1 MSGRYVRDPRTLW
14 RLTLDAVVVLPPGRE
29 HAVVVPDAG
38 PAVWA
43 WLQDPRA
50 LDELATRSGLVE
62 WGTTAV
68 ARAAARLL
76 ECAAILE
83 LPAAQPGG

>member
-1 MSGRYVRDPRTLW
+1 MVI
-14 RLTLDAVVVLPPGRE
+14 
-29 HAVVVPDAG
+29 PDAG

-50 LDELATRSGLVE
+50 LDEMATLPGLVE
-62 WGTTAV
+62 WGTAAV
-68 ARAAARLL
+68 AQAADRLL

-83 LPAAQPGG
+83 LPAERPGG

>member
-14 RLTLDAVVVLPPGRE
+14 RLTLDAVVVLAPGRE

-50 LDELATRSGLVE
+50 LDEMATLPGLVE
-62 WGTTAV
+62 WGTAAV
-68 ARAAARLL
+68 AQAAAHLL

-83 LPAAQPGG
+83 LPADRPGD